1 VPRSAGDS
9 WDIVTSVGA
18 TALAVATMR
27 AIEARKH
34 APLARD
40 DYAQHFVAATA
51 AQAPVFSE
59 LLNDPAVAEE
69 PDVDMFSRGMGART
83 RYFDEFFAA
92 AGAAGIR
99 QVVLL
104 AAGLDVRG
112 YRLPWPTGT
121 TVYEVDLPK
130 VWSSRR
136 RCSKSMVPR
145 KRPSSTR
152 YRPIFVTIGQLS

>member
-59 LLNDPAVAEE
+59 LLNDPAAAEE
-69 PDVDMFSRGMGART
+69 PDVDMLSIGGTNALFRRVLRRSRCRRDPPGRT
-83 RYFDEFFAA
+83 TGGGTGRPGLSSA
-92 AGAAGIR
+92 
-99 QVVLL
+99 L
-104 AAGLDVRG
+104 ADGHHGLR
-112 YRLPWPTGT
+112 
-121 TVYEVDLPK
+121 
-130 VWSSRR
+130 S
-136 RCSKSMVPR
+136 
-145 KRPSSTR
+145 RPSEGTG
-152 YRPIFVTIGQLS
+152 V